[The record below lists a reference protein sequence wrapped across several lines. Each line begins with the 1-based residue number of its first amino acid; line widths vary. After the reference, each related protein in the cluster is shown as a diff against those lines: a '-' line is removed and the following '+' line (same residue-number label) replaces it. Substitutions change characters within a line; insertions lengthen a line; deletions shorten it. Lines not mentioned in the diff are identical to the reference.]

1 MKKIDFKVL
10 IISILI
16 PNILGFIGE
25 IIGNA
30 SKGFDNIIK
39 PSFTP
44 PSIVFPIAW
53 TILYILMGISSYI
66 IYKSEE
72 NNIKKESLKI
82 YLLQLILNS
91 SWTFFF
97 FKLNYFLFSTFLIL
111 IILILVLIMIY
122 KFYKINKLSAYL
134 QIPYTLWLT
143 FALILSYNV
152 FLLN

>member
-97 FKLNYFLFSTFLIL
+97 FKLNYLITTFFPF
-111 IILILVLIMIY
+111 MIY
-122 KFYKINKLSAYL
+122 TPLASL
-134 QIPYTLWLT
+134 PLT
-143 FALILSYNV
+143 RMPERV
-152 FLLN
+152 